1 MLWLNINSSSLELLR
16 LDQEHMTIM
25 TILCLLM
32 GEPKSLTLQV
42 EEAIPRFLEN
52 ELPFLK
58 RERTMRIQLLILYA
72 WVGFQKDFK
81 AMALLNRPLGML
93 EGSTA
98 VNWRSTRGW
107 LASKP
112 THRTPVCPDY
122 WPLHEWVRW
131 FHRSCQWSAS
141 WSTPWD
147 WLLVPSALQFVF
159 SWSSHAVSSRRHFY
173 ISKCKCK
180 EQMAAQWVL
189 VPKRRHKWDVWPGVL
204 VLGAGWHPENG
215 PSASHTK
222 SASGVLRGA
231 DTPPCSCSA
240 VAVLDCSPS
249 LSRHHRHL
257 LAWDGWC
264 AEVRKTDKF
273 VLSFLLTPT
282 TVSYTRTPIKRWST
296 ECPRTPASLYFFIL
310 WSYSSPSTCHF
321 KNKTTERNDLKKLTT
336 PSCF

>member
-25 TILCLLM
+25 TIFCLLM
-32 GEPKSLTLQV
+32 GN
-42 EEAIPRFLEN
+42 PRVWLSRWRKPYHASWKMSF
-52 ELPFLK
+52 PSS
-58 RERTMRIQLLILYA
+58 RERTMRIHLLILHA
-72 WVGFQKDFK
+72 WVGFQKNFK

-112 THRTPVCPDY
+112 THQTPVCPDY

-180 EQMAAQWVL
+180 EQMAAQRVL
-189 VPKRRHKWDVWPGVL
+189 VPKWRHKWDVWLGVL

-222 SASGVLRGA
+222 SARGVLRGA

-240 VAVLDCSPS
+240 AAALDCSPG
-249 LSRHHRHL
+249 LSRRHCHL

-273 VLSFLLTPT
+273 LLSFLLTPT
-282 TVSYTRTPIKRWST
+282 TVSYTCTPIKSDGQLNAQEHQLVYT
-296 ECPRTPASLYFFIL
+296 SLFFEVIL
-310 WSYSSPSTCHF
+310 V
-321 KNKTTERNDLKKLTT
+321 
-336 PSCF
+336 